1 MRFQSIFAASTL
13 AASLLLAVGCGGQKT
28 PPDMPKLQPTTIVIT
43 QEGAPVEG
51 ASVQLVKP
59 DDLNYKWLAGGLTDA
74 QGRCEIQTHGK
85 YKGAPEGEFAVIV
98 YKTTTSESET
108 RKNVP
113 TPSDPDEAAEW
124 SRKVAEE
131 ERTVEEIDP
140 KYKKADTTDL
150 RITVKSGKNEETFDV
165 GAKVEVEVEQTT
177 QF

>member
-1 MRFQSIFAASTL
+1 MRIKSIFAASL

-59 DDLNYKWLAGGLTDA
+59 DDLNYKWLAGGVTDA
-74 QGRCEIQTHGK
+74 QGRCEIKTHGQ

-98 YKTTTSESET
+98 YKTTVAESET

-113 TPSDPDEAAEW
+113 QPSDTKEAMAWNE
-124 SRKVAEE
+124 KVASEE
-131 ERTVEEIDP
+131 VATDEIDQ

-165 GAKVEVEVEQTT
+165 GAKVSIVVEA
-177 QF
+177 FR

>member
-1 MRFQSIFAASTL
+1 MRFKSILTASSL
-13 AASLLLAVGCGGQKT
+13 AASLLLAVGCGGPKT

-59 DDLNYKWLAGGLTDA
+59 DDLNYKWFAGGLTDA

-85 YKGAPEGEFAVIV
+85 YKGAPEGEFAVVV
-98 YKTTTSESET
+98 YKTTTTESET

-113 TPSDPDEAAEW
+113 LPTDPVAGAEW

-131 ERTVEEIDP
+131 ERVFEEIDP

-165 GAKVEVEVEQTT
+165 GEKVEVEVEQTT
-177 QF
+177 KS

>member
-1 MRFQSIFAASTL
+1 MRVHSIFAAFAFAVSL
-13 AASLLLAVGCGGQKT
+13 AFAVGCGGQKT

-74 QGRCEIQTHGK
+74 QGRCEIKTHGQ

-98 YKTTTSESET
+98 YKTTVAESET

-113 TPSDPDEAAEW
+113 QPTDAKEAMAWNE
-124 SRKVAEE
+124 KVASEE
-131 ERTVEEIDP
+131 VATDEIDQ

-150 RITVKSGKNEETFDV
+150 RVTVKSGKNEETFDV
-165 GAKVEVEVEQTT
+165 GPKVSVVFEA
-177 QF
+177 FR